1 MINLRTWKCITLPL
15 NEVIWK
21 YLPAPCFTCISWE
34 VGYSPA
40 LINMRTCVAKR
51 VNTRT
56 FVVDIW
62 SIKCCVVDIWS
73 IFRFFV
79 WWSIFDKTPLASL
92 INVLSSVKIYIN
104 VFRIWG
110 KSPIFFWVCLYFCD
124 LICIFVILPV
134 FLLFSHGQSV
144 SEQLQLLIY
153 PFLSSKCRE
162 LHLRLF
168 FKQKR
173 EI

>member
-1 MINLRTWKCITLPL
+1 MEN
-15 NEVIWK
+15 
-21 YLPAPCFTCISWE
+21 
-34 VGYSPA
+34 YSENGK
-40 LINMRTCVAKR
+40 IY
-51 VNTRT
+51 
-56 FVVDIW
+56 
-62 SIKCCVVDIWS
+62 
-73 IFRFFV
+73 
-79 WWSIFDKTPLASL
+79 

-144 SEQLQLLIY
+144 REQQQLLIY

-162 LHLRLF
+162 LHLRIF
-168 FKQKR
+168 
-173 EI
+173 